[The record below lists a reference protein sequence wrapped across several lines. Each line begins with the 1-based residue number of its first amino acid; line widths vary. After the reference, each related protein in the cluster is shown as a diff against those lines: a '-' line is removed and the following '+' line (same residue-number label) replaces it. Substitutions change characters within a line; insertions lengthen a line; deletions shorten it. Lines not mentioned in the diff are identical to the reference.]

1 MKSLLVALFASIS
14 FCLPVF
20 ADPEIEEWNTH
31 HSMGCMLLKDCTE
44 DIEQIKTIEDIEA
57 LYPGLV
63 YPDTVR
69 SEIAALLEAVDA
81 VGSKI
86 YIADQKY
93 FPKLHRGV
101 YHTISNDFFL
111 NYDFMHRP
119 NTLLAVMR
127 HEAFHAVQDC
137 MAGTIENPLIAIVHP
152 EEAVPYYYRKMAEHM
167 YPPEVVPWEA
177 EALWAGHT
185 EGITIKGLKSC
196 AAGTMWE
203 DNKPTPMTEEWLRE
217 NGYIE

>member
-1 MKSLLVALFASIS
+1 MRVT
-14 FCLPVF
+14 
-20 ADPEIEEWNTH
+20 D
-31 HSMGCMLLKDCTE
+31 
-44 DIEQIKTIEDIEA
+44 
-57 LYPGLV
+57 
-63 YPDTVR
+63 
-69 SEIAALLEAVDA
+69 LLEAIDG
-81 VGSKI
+81 VGSKV

-152 EEAVPYYYRKMAEHM
+152 EEDVPQFYRDMAEHM
-167 YPPEVVPWEA
+167 YPAEVVPWEA

-185 EGITIKGLKSC
+185 EGITIRGLKSC

-203 DNKPTPMTEEWLRE
+203 DNEPTPMTEGMAQGERIYRVEYKKILR
-217 NGYIE
+217 